1 MLMNRGGAS
10 AIHSELS
17 GVRTPC
23 TWSLH
28 LSENSEFSGFV
39 RLLRPSHSGLGEL
52 LILWAVSLRL

>member
-52 LILWAVSLRL
+52 LIL